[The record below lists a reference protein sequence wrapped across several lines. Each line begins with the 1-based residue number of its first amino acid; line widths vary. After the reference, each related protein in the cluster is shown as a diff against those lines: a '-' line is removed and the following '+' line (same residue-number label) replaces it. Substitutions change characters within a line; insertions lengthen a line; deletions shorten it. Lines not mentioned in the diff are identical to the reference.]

1 MRKIIV
7 SFIVMALLWSCSGNK
22 PRPDWSAA
30 EYYRYAMKKFL
41 SGDYYDAANE
51 FSVVVLRYAGS
62 AFADSAQFYLG
73 ESHFFNKEYLIA
85 ASEYEK
91 LILNMGRSPLVPM
104 AQFKLGESYYKLS
117 PRPGLD
123 QGYTE
128 RAIREY
134 QNFIEDYP
142 THELR
147 EEAERKIAELRDKLS
162 FKHFT
167 NAKNYIKM
175 RKYKSALIYFD
186 LVLNNFYDT
195 QYADDALLGKI
206 EVYELLQDYEA
217 IKDEY
222 IRFLKM
228 FPNSKLLS
236 DVQSVVASLPKEYQN
251 IEE

>member
-1 MRKIIV
+1 MRKILFLLIITA
-7 SFIVMALLWSCSGNK
+7 FILSCSGNK
-22 PRPDWSAA
+22 PRPDWTAA
-30 EYYRYAMKKFL
+30 EYYKYAMEKFL
-41 SGDYYDAANE
+41 SGDYYNAANE

-62 AFADSAQFYLG
+62 SFADSAQFYLG
-73 ESHFFNKEYLIA
+73 ESHFYNKDYLIS

-91 LILNMGRSPLVPM
+91 LIFNMSRSPLVPM
-104 AQFKLGESYYKLS
+104 AQFKLAESFYKLS

-142 THELR
+142 AHELR
-147 EEAERKIAELRDKLS
+147 EDAERKIAELREKLS

-175 RKYKSALIYFD
+175 RKYKSAIIYFD
-186 LVLNNFYDT
+186 LVLDYYYDT
-195 QYADDALLGKI
+195 QYADDALRGKI

-217 IKDEY
+217 IKSEY
-222 IRFLKM
+222 IKFLKL

-236 DVQSVVASLPKEYQN
+236 EVHSVMASLPKEYQD
-251 IEE
+251 IKE